1 MTDKE
6 VYETITEEG
15 LLKSLGP
22 FRIMISDQSISGI
35 NRPHEDISKPLIFGE
50 ILTYGD
56 RILIERE

>member
-6 VYETITEEG
+6 VYETIAEEG

-22 FRIMISDQSISGI
+22 FRIMISDQSISGL
-35 NRPHEDISKPLIFGE
+35 NRPYEDISKPLIFGE

-56 RILIERE
+56 RIVIERE

>member
-1 MTDKE
+1 MTDKK
-6 VYETITEEG
+6 VYESITEEG

-22 FRIMISDQSISGI
+22 FRLIVSDQSISGI
-35 NRPHEDISKPLIFGE
+35 YGPHKNITKPLISGE